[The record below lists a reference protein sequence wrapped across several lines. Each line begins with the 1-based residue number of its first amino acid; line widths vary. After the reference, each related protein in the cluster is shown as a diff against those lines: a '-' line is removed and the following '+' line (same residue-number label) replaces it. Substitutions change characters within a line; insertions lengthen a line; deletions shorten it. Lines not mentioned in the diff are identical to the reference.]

1 MLRKITKDSL
11 ISIETYNITHPC
23 ALAGAKHCLRIRL
36 NSCSALR
43 ARLSLHPSC
52 DCACVTASTVVTI
65 SNIHPCRH
73 IIPPCTPC
81 HCFCPLSVWLPH
93 CLAGSRD
100 NRWRHSSCSW
110 RETMVTVIPAY
121 GGHCGAWHRH
131 PGNWAQSVLHHGLP
145 RISVQATHNIQYPCH
160 EGRRPTGA
168 NDGAR
173 KSSADSFHVPD
184 FH

>member
-1 MLRKITKDSL
+1 MKDSL

-52 DCACVTASTVVTI
+52 DCVCVTASTVVTI

-93 CLAGSRD
+93 CLAVVGLHD

-131 PGNWAQSVLHHGLP
+131 PGPGHSLCSITASPGSVSRLHT
-145 RISVQATHNIQYPCH
+145 IFNIRVMRAGGPLEQMM
-160 EGRRPTGA
+160 
-168 NDGAR
+168 
-173 KSSADSFHVPD
+173 VPGN
-184 FH
+184 H